1 MGEGN
6 LKFFIAGL
14 LIIAS
19 LLFVSADYAFGTPTY
34 NIETTYE
41 PGEKISGWVSIQLTN
56 ESNSTLFEDSEGNS
70 MTLLELIN
78 ENPSFSYT
86 VNSTYA
92 TIDTVT
98 YQNLN
103 LDEGVFNLPET
114 VGSLD
119 YQFNFS
125 DVEVFTEQII
135 ISPATEDLN
144 TTLSNKIN
152 ELNTIKADINQYDLF
167 EQISLSS
174 ALKISEIESEL
185 ANLSLAYL
193 SASTQAELDNIS
205 ASLSLINIPDKIEV
219 TTSGISLIIFPSSEN
234 VDLNALEAIT
244 NTTYEVGEESSY
256 KTAVIGWDIN
266 NLNIKI
272 SFKEFSADYG
282 VSKDFVVGTFDLEV
296 SKKGVIDYPGYI
308 FIEKMNET
316 LFKQD
321 YQEQEQGNYY
331 VFDFVGDT
339 EIISFSTTESVN
351 FTNLPFFISPA
362 FTELGVDDFDYVEG
376 DEEDKE
382 EKKKWT
388 IFSLAIILLLIFG
401 FIIYLIL
408 QTWYK
413 RRYERYLFKNKN
425 DLYNIANYI
434 TNSKKRGLDNSQIQ
448 ENLRK
453 SMWSSEQIRY
463 ALKKY
468 TGKRTGMYEIPLK
481 RTLEKKGQGGSSGD
495 KYRRY
500 PPKEYY

>member
-1 MGEGN
+1 MGGKN
-6 LKFFIAGL
+6 LNFFIAGL
-14 LIIAS
+14 LIIAF
-19 LLFVSADYAFGTPTY
+19 LLFVSADYTLDTPTH
-34 NIETTYE
+34 NIETSYE
-41 PGEKISGWVSIQLTN
+41 PGEKISGWISIQLTN
-56 ESNSTLFEDSEGNS
+56 ESNFTLFEDSEGNS
-70 MTLLELIN
+70 MTLLELID
-78 ENPSFSYT
+78 ENSGFSYT
-86 VNSTYA
+86 VNTTYG
-92 TIDTVT
+92 TIDSTDF
-98 YQNLN
+98 QNLD
-103 LDEGVFNLPET
+103 LDDGVFLTSSTPGEYT
-114 VGSLD
+114 

-125 DVEVFTEQII
+125 GIEVFTEQIN
-135 ISPATEDLN
+135 ISSATEDLN
-144 TTLSNKIN
+144 TTLNNKIN

-193 SASTQAELDNIS
+193 SASTQAEFDNIS

-219 TTSGISLIIFPSSEN
+219 LQTAISIPIFPVSEN
-234 VDLNALEAIT
+234 VDLNALEVIT
-244 NTTYEVGEESSY
+244 NTTYEAGEESSY
-256 KTAVIGWDIN
+256 KTAIIGWNVN
-266 NLNIKI
+266 NLNTKI

-282 VSKDFVVGTFDLEV
+282 VSKDFIVRIFDLEV
-296 SKKGVIDYPGYI
+296 SKKDVIDYPNYI
-308 FIEKMNET
+308 FIEKMNKI

-362 FTELGVDDFDYVEG
+362 FTELGVDDFDYIEG
-376 DEEDKE
+376 DEEEEDKY

-388 IFSLAIILLLIFG
+388 IFSLAIILLLIVG
-401 FIIYLIL
+401 FIVYLIL

-413 RRYERYLFKNKN
+413 KRYERYLFKNKN

-434 TNSKKRGLDNSQIQ
+434 KNSKKRGLDNSQIQ
-448 ENLRK
+448 ESLRK
-453 SMWSSEQIRY
+453 SRWSSEQIRY

-481 RTLEKKGQGGSSGD
+481 RTLEKSGQGDSPEYG
-495 KYRRY
+495 YRGY
-500 PPKEYY
+500 LPK

>member
-1 MGEGN
+1 MGERN

-14 LIIAS
+14 LIIVS
-19 LLFVSADYAFGTPTY
+19 LLFVSADYTFGTPTHS
-34 NIETTYE
+34 IETTYE
-41 PGEKISGWVSIQLTN
+41 PEEKISGWISVRLTN
-56 ESNSTLFEDSEGNS
+56 ESNFTLFKDSEGNS

-78 ENPSFSYT
+78 ENSGFSYT
-86 VNSTYA
+86 INSTYG
-92 TIDTVT
+92 TINTT
-98 YQNLN
+98 GFQNLN
-103 LDEGVFNLPET
+103 LDDGVFNLPNT
-114 VGSLD
+114 PGSIS

-125 DVEVFTEQII
+125 DVEVFTEQIN
-135 ISPATEDLN
+135 ISPATGDLN
-144 TTLSNKIN
+144 TILNNKIS

-193 SASTQAELDNIS
+193 SASTQAEFDNIS

-219 TTSGISLIIFPSSEN
+219 TQTAISIPIFPSSEN
-234 VDLNALEAIT
+234 VNLDALEAIT
-244 NTTYEVGEESSY
+244 NTAYEVGEESSY
-256 KTAVIGWDIN
+256 KTAVIGWDVN

-272 SFKEFSADYG
+272 SFKEFSATYG
-282 VSKDFVVGTFDLEV
+282 VSRDFVVGTFDLEV

-308 FIEKMNET
+308 FIKKMNET

-351 FTNLPFFISPA
+351 FTNLPFFISPS
-362 FTELGVDDFDYVEG
+362 FTELGADDFDYVVG
-376 DEEDKE
+376 EEEERDKE

-413 RRYERYLFKNKN
+413 RRYEKYLFKNKN

-434 TNSKKRGLDNSQIQ
+434 TNAKKRGLDNSQIQ
-448 ENLRK
+448 ESLRK

-481 RTLEKKGQGGSSGD
+481 RTLEKKGQGGSPEYG
-495 KYRRY
+495 YRRY
-500 PPKEYY
+500 PPE

>member
-1 MGEGN
+1 MGERN

-14 LIIAS
+14 LIIVS
-19 LLFVSADYAFGTPTY
+19 LLFASADYAFGTPTH

-41 PGEKISGWVSIQLTN
+41 PGEKVSGWISIQLTN

-70 MTLLELIN
+70 MTLIELIN
-78 ENPSFSYT
+78 ENPGFQYE
-86 VNSTYA
+86 VNATYA
-92 TIDTVT
+92 TIDSTGF
-98 YQNLN
+98 QNLN
-103 LDEGVFNLPET
+103 LDNGTFYLPSTPVNLT
-114 VGSLD
+114 

-125 DVEVFTEQII
+125 DIEVFTEQIN
-135 ISPATEDLN
+135 ISLATENLN
-144 TTLSNKIN
+144 TILNNKIG

-174 ALKISEIESEL
+174 ALKISEIESGL

-193 SASTQAELDNIS
+193 SASTQAEFDNIS

-219 TTSGISLIIFPSSEN
+219 TQTAISIPIFPTSEN

-256 KTAVIGWDIN
+256 KTAVLGWNVN

-321 YQEQEQGNYY
+321 YQEQEQENYY

-362 FTELGVDDFDYVEG
+362 FTELGVDDFDYII
-376 DEEDKE
+376 DEEDQD

-388 IFSLAIILLLIFG
+388 IFSLAIFLLLILG

-413 RRYERYLFKNKN
+413 KRYERYLFKNKN

-448 ENLRK
+448 ESLRK

-481 RTLEKKGQGGSSGD
+481 RTLEKAGQGGSSGD
-495 KYRRY
+495 EYRRY